1 MNDGQTDGRTDGQTA
16 ERTDRQTDRRMDG
29 QMYGR
34 MDGRTDGQT
43 DDLPNPEYSYLRR
56 HEFSECPL
64 AKPGWL
70 ASALHAEHM
79 SPNYTYL

>member
-1 MNDGQTDGRTDGQTA
+1 MDGQTDGQTDGL
-16 ERTDRQTDRRMDG
+16 TDVWTDRRMDG
-29 QMYGR
+29 Q

-43 DDLPNPEYSYLRR
+43 DDLPNPAYSYLRR
-56 HEFSECPL
+56 HEFSEYPL

-79 SPNYTYL
+79 SPNYISL